1 MKTHQLSSEN
11 PNDKQQKYSA
21 EIGRKAFDIPKRVMA
36 NAITKGH
43 LNLNGGGRKRSVEP
57 RPHPAKLL
65 NKRYWDDVRAGRVCP
80 PRAMKEEEQITNN
93 TLGQLVFVFSCGT
106 TKQSAHSKGQ
116 YTKSGAKSGEKKRK
130 ASMPLEMAIQNAKS
144 NANFQNSTPM
154 MPQHRPTPGTFSPPP
169 NRSLFPPQSLG
180 PHFLLKMS
188 RLCFALPLFLP
199 PPPPQHG
206 ILRPPVPLF
215 VPPAVDAFIP
225 SQFAPSFDS
234 SATAPT
240 INAMNMNMV
249 IPPLM
254 MLHQQQQSNNNAE
267 RTTAAAAATWTLFE
281 MLAKVT
287 TPNGQQQ
294 QNEMGQ
300 QSQQNNSTNRGQQ
313 NGTTEN
319 QGPINVTYPSHS
331 LVGCSPNLLRNSE
344 SDAQIDQLMD
354 QMIAQRHA
362 DDTQLA
368 SDCRS
373 PHSQLRGGECR
384 LCFVPIPMP
393 VPVPVPV
400 STDFILKHFG
410 TMNQ

>member
-1 MKTHQLSSEN
+1 MKTQQLSSEN

-21 EIGRKAFDIPKRVMA
+21 EIGRKAFDTPKRVMA

-80 PRAMKEEEQITNN
+80 PRAMKEEEQIT
-93 TLGQLVFVFSCGT
+93 TET

-116 YTKSGAKSGEKKRK
+116 YRTKSGAKSGEKRRK
-130 ASMPLEMAIQNAKS
+130 ASMPLEMATQNAKN
-144 NANFQNSTPM
+144 NANFQNSPPM

-180 PHFLLKMS
+180 IVQIGTSLPPQNEQSLL
-188 RLCFALPLFLP
+188 RFAPFLP

-215 VPPAVDAFIP
+215 VPPAADAFIP

-234 SATAPT
+234 SATAST

-281 MLAKVT
+281 MLAKGT

-300 QSQQNNSTNRGQQ
+300 QLQQNHGTNREQQ

-319 QGPINVTYPSHS
+319 EGPINVTSPSYS
-331 LVGCSPNLLRNSE
+331 LVDCSPNLLRNSE

-368 SDCRS
+368 SDRRS